1 MLRWPNSLHQRLTRQ
16 AREGVAGAAEPNHR
30 EGVAGERAELPERS
44 EPEVPAE
51 PEVQPELRL
60 AAAGEELPEP
70 TAQQELAEAAARS
83 VQEAGAVHWRSP
95 RAGAAAGCQL
105 RAEAREPGPHR

>member
-1 MLRWPNSLHQRLTRQ
+1 M
-16 AREGVAGAAEPNHR
+16 AGAEPNHR
-30 EGVAGERAELPERS
+30 EGAAGERAELPECS

-70 TAQQELAEAAARS
+70 SAQEEQPEHPQREGAAEPQVLQEQAEQS
-83 VQEAGAVHWRSP
+83 VHWCLQRI
-95 RAGAAAGCQL
+95 AAC
-105 RAEAREPGPHR
+105 RW